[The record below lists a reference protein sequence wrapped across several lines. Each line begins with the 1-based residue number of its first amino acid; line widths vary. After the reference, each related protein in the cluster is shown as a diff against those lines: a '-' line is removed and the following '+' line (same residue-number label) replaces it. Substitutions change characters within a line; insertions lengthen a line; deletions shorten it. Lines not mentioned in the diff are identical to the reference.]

1 MLERIIEIIRDEL
14 SMSASEVITETTVL
28 REDLEA
34 DSLNMVEII
43 MALEDE
49 FGIEFPED
57 DLDGI
62 KTVSDLEKYIL
73 ERVS

>member
-1 MLERIIEIIRDEL
+1 MLERIIEIIREEL
-14 SMSASEVITETTVL
+14 SMSASEVITESTVL

-62 KTVSDLEKYIL
+62 KTVADLEKYIL